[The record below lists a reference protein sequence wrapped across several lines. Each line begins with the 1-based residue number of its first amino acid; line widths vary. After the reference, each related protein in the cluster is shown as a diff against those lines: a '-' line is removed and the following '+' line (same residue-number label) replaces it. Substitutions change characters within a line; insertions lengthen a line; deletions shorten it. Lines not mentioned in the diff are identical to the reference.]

1 MEAKD
6 DVQLAAHSAGVFA
19 FKIGVI
25 IVIRDILTRH
35 VMLLCDSPANSLVI
49 TC

>member
-1 MEAKD
+1 
-6 DVQLAAHSAGVFA
+6 VQLAAHSAGVFA
-19 FKIGVI
+19 FKIGAI

-35 VMLLCDSPANSLVI
+35 VMLLLCDSPANSLVI